1 MVACPNP
8 CRPTHCRSV
17 SPVCRLSCR
26 SIYLFIILKVMK
38 RIKILVKYINLALV
52 FMLLAITYFLIITPY
67 RLFMSRPKSDWIEH
81 DGKVTGTQ
89 NMW

>member
-1 MVACPNP
+1 
-8 CRPTHCRSV
+8 
-17 SPVCRLSCR
+17 
-26 SIYLFIILKVMK
+26 MK
-38 RIKILVKYINLALV
+38 IIKILVKYINLALV